1 MLLVYICTFADM
13 NLLEY
18 ASENHICTSGENIQE
33 SGLANAWDLAC
44 RNKLFLDLNCSWFPS
59 HSFACPLQ

>member
-1 MLLVYICTFADM
+1 MNIRDISLPVMLLVYICTFADM

-33 SGLANAWDLAC
+33 SGLANA
-44 RNKLFLDLNCSWFPS
+44 
-59 HSFACPLQ
+59 